1 VKVSWLKLFVKQLFR
16 NKKFLMILLIIAL
29 FAIKVY
35 AAPCTQPSSE
45 TDPGPPPGGDP
56 YPDPDP
62 LSG

>member
-35 AAPCTQPSSE
+35 AAPCTQPSIKLDLGS
-45 TDPGPPPGGDP
+45 PPGGDP

-62 LSG
+62 LSE

>member
-1 VKVSWLKLFVKQLFR
+1 
-16 NKKFLMILLIIAL
+16 MILLIIAL